1 MNYKF
6 RDTDVVV
13 KIGTYQNGNP
23 ALSLIDCEDGIPYAT
38 CTINL
43 PDLKLEQDEVIVKDY
58 SENEGMLDFLIKNNI
73 VSFTGKTVAHG
84 WVVSAICK
92 LNPVEEWVGSIKLYN
107 YDELA

>member
-13 KIGTYQNGNP
+13 KIGYYPNGRP
-23 ALSLIDCEDGIPYAT
+23 ALSLIDVEDGMPYCT

-43 PDLKLEQDEVIVKDY
+43 PEISIEPEEVIVKDY
-58 SENEGMLDFLIKNNI
+58 SENEGVLKFLLKNNI
-73 VSFTGKTVAHG
+73 VSKTGKKVAHG
-84 WVVSAICK
+84 WVVSEICA
-92 LNPVEEWVGSIKLYN
+92 LNPVEEWVGSTKLFD